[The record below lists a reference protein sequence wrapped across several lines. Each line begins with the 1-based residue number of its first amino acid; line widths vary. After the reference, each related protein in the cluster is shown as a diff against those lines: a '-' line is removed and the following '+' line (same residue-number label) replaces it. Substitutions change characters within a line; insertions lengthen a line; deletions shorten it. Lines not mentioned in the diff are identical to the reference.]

1 MTALTGIAPSACDS
15 AVIPAQA
22 GIQEPPVVQLPW
34 TPAFAGVTVTVE
46 TESGNALAGR
56 SPWLAASRWE
66 TARRSGRHVDANSRR
81 LQPVTFHLPHY
92 KRREPG
98 SGPSVRGCRSPQAAR
113 CLRRR

>member
-22 GIQEPPVVQLPW
+22 GIQEPPVLQLPW

-66 TARRSGRHVDANSRR
+66 TARRSLPAREHERAGRTGTPVGATRR
-81 LQPVTFHLPHY
+81 CEF
-92 KRREPG
+92 
-98 SGPSVRGCRSPQAAR
+98 SQAATGYFSPAT
-113 CLRRR
+113 L